1 VKGARF
7 ALTLARRELR
17 SSARRIGVYMLSISL
32 GVMALVAIHG
42 FSADVNRSVEDEA
55 EVMMGANVRIG
66 GNRPFPEPVLALID
80 SLEGTG
86 QRSAR
91 VTNAVSMVLAPR
103 SGLTRLLQ
111 VRGVDPGYP
120 FFGAVRT
127 RPEGAWPPDPG
138 GALVDPAVLTML
150 DARVGDS
157 LAIGEISVRIEATVE
172 DLMGDFGL
180 ETAVGPRV
188 WIPHERLE
196 AAGLLSFGSLAQ
208 YERYLTLPTRAER
221 VEVEERYRSVFERA
235 QVRFTTAESAARR
248 LTRSINYLTRYLGLV
263 GLAALLLGGVGVGSA
278 VHVFVRERRT
288 SVAVLRCIG
297 AGQRSVFA
305 AYLLQAALL
314 GLGGAVVGVAAGLL
328 VQRVLPVALAGA
340 LPVRVTTRVALE
352 PVLAGLGIGLW
363 VALLFAFLPLLAVR
377 DVPPLAALR
386 EDVERPRRRF
396 DLLRVLAWSALGA
409 SVVLLSVYE
418 APEEDQGLGFAAG
431 LGATIAVLWA
441 AGWLAVALTRRFAPK
456 RAPYPIRQGIANLF
470 RPQNQTVAVTLA
482 LGFGVFAVGTVLQVE
497 TALVR
502 GLALDESHTRPNLVL
517 FDIQPDQDAGVLA
530 ALPADAR
537 AGAALVPLVSSRIA
551 AVNGV
556 SAEDIAA
563 GASVR
568 GRRPERWTLRREYR
582 NTWRDTIAGS
592 ETLVEGRWWEAG
604 GRAGGPGRP
613 SETAEADG
621 QVIRHRVGRIS
632 VEADLARDLEVGLG
646 DRITWD
652 VGGRSVETI
661 ITSLRTVDWQ
671 RFEPN
676 FFVVFEPGV
685 LEDAPHTSVLVTRV
699 DDPTARAQLQTR
711 LVRAYPNVSAVDLTR
726 VQEAIGRVLER
737 VNQALRFL
745 GLFTAAAG
753 VIVLAGALGT
763 SRYQRMRESAL
774 LRTLGARRG
783 QVRAVLLAEYVALG
797 TLASLTGLALSVLA
811 AGALAREV
819 FEIDYLPHLPSLAA
833 LWAGVTAL
841 TVIVGI
847 TGSGGLLRRPPLPVL
862 RRAAE

>member
-1 VKGARF
+1 MRF

-66 GNRPFPEPVLALID
+66 SNRPFPEPVLELID
-80 SLEGTG
+80 SLEEAG

-103 SGLTRLLQ
+103 TGLTRLLQ

-120 FFGAVRT
+120 FFGTVRT
-127 RPEGAWPPDPG
+127 RPEGAWPPDPA

-157 LAIGEISVRIEATVE
+157 LAIGEIIVRIEATVE

-208 YERYLTLPTRAER
+208 YERYLTLPTRAAR
-221 VEVEERYRSVFERA
+221 VEVEERYRPVFERA

-297 AGQRSVFA
+297 AGQKSVFS
-305 AYLLQAALL
+305 AYLLQAAVL
-314 GLGGAVVGVAAGLL
+314 GLAGAIVGVVAGLIS
-328 VQRVLPVALAGA
+328 QRILPVALAGA

-396 DLLRVLAWSALGA
+396 DPLRVLAWSALGA
-409 SVVLLSVYE
+409 TVVILSIYE

-441 AGWLAVALTRRFAPK
+441 AGSLAVALTRRFAPK

-517 FDIQPDQDAGVLA
+517 FDIQPDQDAGVLD
-530 ALPADAR
+530 ALPAGAR
-537 AGAALVPLVSSRIA
+537 EGAALVPLVSSRIA

-556 SAEDIAA
+556 SAEDLAA
-563 GASVR
+563 GRRVR
-568 GRRPERWTLRREYR
+568 GGRSPERWTLRREYR
-582 NTWRDTIAGS
+582 NTWRDTIAAS

-604 GRAGGPGRP
+604 DRASGPGRP

-652 VGGRSVETI
+652 VGGRSIETI
-661 ITSLRTVDWQ
+661 ITSLRIVDWQ

-797 TLASLTGLALSVLA
+797 TLASVTGLALCVVA
-811 AGALAREV
+811 AGALMREV
-819 FEIDYLPHLPSLAA
+819 FELDYVPHLPSLAA

-847 TGSGGLLRRPPLPVL
+847 AGSGGLLRRPPLPVL

>member
-1 VKGARF
+1 VSVRF

-55 EVMMGANVRIG
+55 EVMLGANARIG
-66 GNRPFPEPVLALID
+66 SNRPFPDPVLALID
-80 SLEGTG
+80 SLEGAG
-86 QRSAR
+86 HRSAR

-120 FFGAVRT
+120 FYGTVRT
-127 RPEGAWPPDPG
+127 QPVGAWPPGPG
-138 GALVDPAVLTML
+138 EALVDPAVLTML

-157 LAIGEISVRIEATVE
+157 LAIGEITVLVKGTVE

-188 WIPHERLE
+188 WIPHERLD

-208 YERYLTLPTRAER
+208 YERFLTLPTRAER
-221 VEVEERYRSVFERA
+221 VDVEDRYRDLFDST
-235 QVRFTTAESAARR
+235 QVRFATAESSARR

-278 VHVFVRERRT
+278 VHVFVRERRP

-297 AGQRSVFA
+297 AGQFSVFG
-305 AYLLQAALL
+305 AYLLQAAVL
-314 GLGGAVVGVAAGLL
+314 GLGGAAVGVIAGLA
-328 VQRVLPVALAGA
+328 VQRVLPLLLAGA
-340 LPVRVTTRVALE
+340 LPVRVTTRLSLE
-352 PVLAGLGIGLW
+352 PILAGLGIGLW
-363 VALLFAFLPLLAVR
+363 VSLLFAFLPLLAVR

-386 EDVERPRRRF
+386 EDVERKGR
-396 DLLRVLAWSALGA
+396 LLDPLRLLAWAALAG
-409 SVVLLSVYE
+409 SVVLLSIYE

-431 LGATIAVLWA
+431 LAGTVLVLWA

-482 LGFGVFAVGTVLQVE
+482 LGFGVFAVGTILQVE

-502 GLALDESHTRPNLVL
+502 GLALDESRTRPNLVL

-530 ALPADAR
+530 ALPAGSR
-537 AGAALVPLVSSRIA
+537 EGAAVVPLISSRIT

-556 SAEDIAA
+556 SAAELATRD
-563 GASVR
+563 R
-568 GRRPERWTLRREYR
+568 GPERWTLRREYR
-582 NTWRDTIAGS
+582 NTWRDTLTTA
-592 ETLVEGRWWEAG
+592 ETVVEGRWWDADRPAG
-604 GRAGGPGRP
+604 GGRP
-613 SETAEADG
+613 SETAAADG
-621 QVIRHRVGRIS
+621 QVLRQPVGRIS

-652 VGGRSVETI
+652 VGGRSIETI

-685 LEDAPHTSVLVTRV
+685 LDDAPHTSVLVTRL
-699 DDPTARAQLQTR
+699 DDPAARAALQTS
-711 LVRAYPNVSAVDLTR
+711 LVRAYPNISSVDLTR
-726 VQEAIGRVLER
+726 VQEAIGRVLDR

-763 SRYQRMRESAL
+763 SRWQRMRESAL

-783 QVRAVLLAEYVALG
+783 QVRTVLLAEYVALG
-797 TLASLTGLALSVLA
+797 TLASVTGLVLSVIAAAALS
-811 AGALAREV
+811 REV
-819 FEIDYLPHLPSLAA
+819 FEVPYLPDFGSLAA
-833 LWAGVTAL
+833 LWAGVTLL
-841 TVIVGI
+841 TVIVGL

-862 RRAAE
+862 RRASE